1 MINFSKT
8 PLLNRNI
15 YQEVRQIL
23 VPETRIDLGGVANLI
38 ITQRFHNPNLKSDF
52 LKS

>member
-8 PLLNRNI
+8 PLLERHI

-23 VPETRIDLGGVANLI
+23 AFETRTDLGEGS
-38 ITQRFHNPNLKSDF
+38 QPNNYSTDT
-52 LKS
+52 